1 MVVADV
7 YVVVEVF
14 QVIMVKNAIYF
25 QIYNDEIE
33 AIGIDKVKN
42 IERILEDETT
52 IGRKDS
58 LSLWKVVNKK
68 ITIYLVLEMI
78 NFL

>member
-58 LSLWKVVNKK
+58 LSL
-68 ITIYLVLEMI
+68 
-78 NFL
+78 